1 VKYWNPDPFLED
13 TDRMS
18 PSGAEVIR
26 QIRSQIE
33 EVDPS
38 EVRAALNGNGNGNG
52 HGPVLLDVR
61 ETEEW
66 DAGHI
71 PGATHV
77 PRGYLES
84 RVEGAIGADRS
95 RRVVVYCASGQRSAL
110 AANTLKELLGYENVA
125 SMNGGIT
132 LWKDRGYDVEVPVS
146 LTREQRERYSRHLLV
161 PEIGLEGQTKLLN
174 SKVLLLGAGGLGSP
188 TALYLAAAGVGT
200 LGIVD
205 DDEVDLSNLQRQ
217 VIHTT
222 DRIGTPKVDSAEIA
236 VKGINPDVNVVK
248 YQTRLDASNIM
259 EIIDGYDVVVDGVDN
274 FPTRYLLNDASVRLD
289 IPVVSASILGFD
301 GQLSVFKPH
310 DGPCYRCLYPVPPP
324 AELAPSCGANGVL
337 GVLPGTMGLLQATE
351 VVKLVTG
358 AGEPLVGRLLLY
370 EALGATFTELK
381 VRRDPDCPICS
392 RQPSEITDEEMGVFP
407 DYEAFCAAA
416 G

>member
-1 VKYWNPDPFLED
+1 
-13 TDRMS
+13 MS

-52 HGPVLLDVR
+52 HGVVLLDVR

-71 PGATHV
+71 PGAKHV

-95 RRVVVYCASGQRSAL
+95 QRVVVYCASGQRSAL
-110 AANTLKELLGYENVA
+110 AASTLTQLLGYEDVA

-132 LWKDRGYDVEVPVS
+132 LWKDRGYDVEVPTTLS
-146 LTREQRERYSRHLLV
+146 REQRERYSRHLLV

-174 SKVLLLGAGGLGSP
+174 AKVLLLGAGGLGSP

-205 DDEVDLSNLQRQ
+205 DDVVDLSNLQRQ

-222 DRIGTPKVDSAEIA
+222 DRIGVAKVDSAEESIKA
-236 VKGINPDVNVVK
+236 INPDVDVVK
-248 YQTRLDASNIM
+248 YRTRLDASNIM
-259 EIIDGYDVVVDGVDN
+259 EIIEGYDVVVDGVDN

-351 VVKLVTG
+351 VIKLVTG

-381 VRRDPDCPICS
+381 VRRDPECPICS
-392 RQPSEITDEEMGVFP
+392 RDPEDITDDEMGVFP

>member
-1 VKYWNPDPFLED
+1 
-13 TDRMS
+13 MS

-71 PGATHV
+71 PGAKHV

-146 LTREQRERYSRHLLV
+146 LTKEQRERYSRHLLV

-174 SKVLLLGAGGLGSP
+174 AKVLLLGAGGLGSP

-200 LGIVD
+200 LGVVD

-222 DRIGTPKVDSAEIA
+222 DRIGVPKVDSAEIA
-236 VKGINPDVNVVK
+236 IKGINPDVKVVK
-248 YQTRLDASNIM
+248 YKTRLDASNIM
-259 EIIDGYDVVVDGVDN
+259 EIIDGYDVIVDGVDN
-274 FPTRYLLNDASVRLD
+274 FPTRYLLNDATVRLG

-381 VRRDPDCPICS
+381 VRRDPECPICS
-392 RQPSEITDEEMGVFP
+392 RDPSEITDDEMGVFP

>member
-1 VKYWNPDPFLED
+1 
-13 TDRMS
+13 
-18 PSGAEVIR
+18 
-26 QIRSQIE
+26 
-33 EVDPS
+33 
-38 EVRAALNGNGNGNG
+38 
-52 HGPVLLDVR
+52 
-61 ETEEW
+61 
-66 DAGHI
+66 
-71 PGATHV
+71 
-77 PRGYLES
+77 
-84 RVEGAIGADRS
+84 
-95 RRVVVYCASGQRSAL
+95 
-110 AANTLKELLGYENVA
+110 
-125 SMNGGIT
+125 MNGGIT
-132 LWKDRGYDVEVPVS
+132 LWKDRGYDVEVPLS
-146 LTREQRERYSRHLLV
+146 LTKEQRERYSRHILV
-161 PEIGLEGQTKLLN
+161 PEIGLEGQEKLLN
-174 SKVLLLGAGGLGSP
+174 AKVLLLGAGGLGSP

-205 DDEVDLSNLQRQ
+205 DDDVDLSNLQRQ

-222 DRIGTPKVDSAEIA
+222 DRIGTPKVDSAEIS
-236 VKGINPDVNVVK
+236 VKAINPDVNVVK

-259 EIIDGYDVVVDGVDN
+259 EIIDGYDVIVDGVDN
-274 FPTRYLLNDASVRLD
+274 FPTRYLLNDATVRLD

-324 AELAPSCGANGVL
+324 AEMAPSCGANGVL

-381 VRRDPDCPICS
+381 VRRDPECPICS
-392 RQPSEITDEEMGVFP
+392 KDPSEISDEEMGVFP

>member
-1 VKYWNPDPFLED
+1 
-13 TDRMS
+13 MS
-18 PSGAEVIR
+18 PSGAEIIR
-26 QIRSQIE
+26 QIRSQIDE
-33 EVDPS
+33 LDPS
-38 EVRAALNGNGNGNG
+38 EVKALNGSA
-52 HGPVLLDVR
+52 VLLDVR
-61 ETEEW
+61 ESEEW

-71 PGATHV
+71 AGAKHV

-84 RVEGAIGADRS
+84 RVEGAIGSDRS
-95 RRVVVYCASGQRSAL
+95 QKVVIYCASGQRSAL
-110 AANTLKELLGYENVA
+110 AANTLKELLGYEHVY

-132 LWKDRGYDVEVPVS
+132 LWKDRGYDVEVPLS
-146 LTREQRERYSRHLLV
+146 LTKEQRERYSRHLLV
-161 PEIGLEGQTKLLN
+161 PEIGLEGQEKLLN
-174 SKVLLLGAGGLGSP
+174 AKVLLLGAGGLGSP

-205 DDEVDLSNLQRQ
+205 DDDVDLSNLQRQ

-222 DRIGTPKVDSAEIA
+222 DRIGTPKVDSAEIS
-236 VKGINPDVNVVK
+236 VKAINPDVKVVK

-259 EIIDGYDVVVDGVDN
+259 EIIDGYDVIVDGVDN
-274 FPTRYLLNDASVRLD
+274 FPTRYLLNDATVRLG

-381 VRRDPDCPICS
+381 VRRDPECPICS
-392 RQPSEITDEEMGVFP
+392 KDPSEISDEEMGVFP

>member
-1 VKYWNPDPFLED
+1 
-13 TDRMS
+13 MS

-26 QIRSQIE
+26 QIKSQ
-33 EVDPS
+33 VDEIDPAQVS
-38 EVRAALNGNGNGNG
+38 EHLGNGI
-52 HGPVLLDVR
+52 VLVDVR
-61 ETEEW
+61 ESGEW

-71 PGATHV
+71 PGAKHV

-84 RVEGAIGADRS
+84 RVEGAVGTDRAQQI
-95 RRVVVYCASGQRSAL
+95 VVYCASGQRSAL
-110 AANTLKELLGYENVA
+110 AAHTLKHLLGYENVA
-125 SMNGGIT
+125 SMTGGIT
-132 LWKDRGYDVEVPVS
+132 LWKDRGYKVEVPRS
-146 LTREQRERYSRHLLV
+146 LTPEQRERYSRHLLV
-161 PEIGLEGQTKLLN
+161 PEIGLEGQTKLLDA
-174 SKVLLLGAGGLGSP
+174 KVLLLGAGGLGSP

-200 LGIVD
+200 LGVVD
-205 DDEVDLSNLQRQ
+205 DDDVDLSNLQRQ

-222 DRIGTPKVDSAEIA
+222 DRIGTPKVDSAETSILA
-236 VKGINPDVNVVK
+236 INPDVNVVK
-248 YQTRLDASNIM
+248 YRTRLDASNIM
-259 EIIDGYDVVVDGVDN
+259 EIIEGYDVIVDGVDN
-274 FPTRYLLNDASVRLD
+274 FPTRYLLNDATVRLG

-381 VRRDPDCPICS
+381 VRRDPECPICS
-392 RQPSEITDEEMGVFP
+392 RDPSEITDEEMGVFP

>member
-1 VKYWNPDPFLED
+1 
-13 TDRMS
+13 MS
-18 PSGAEVIR
+18 PSGAEIIR
-26 QIRSQIE
+26 RIRSQIDE
-33 EVDPS
+33 LDPS
-38 EVRAALNGNGNGNG
+38 EVKALNGSA
-52 HGPVLLDVR
+52 VLLDVR
-61 ETEEW
+61 ESDEW
-66 DAGHI
+66 DAGHL
-71 PGATHV
+71 PGAKHI

-84 RVEGAIGADRS
+84 RVEGVIGSDRDQK
-95 RRVVVYCASGQRSAL
+95 VVIYCASGQRSAL
-110 AANTLKELLGYENVA
+110 AANTLKDMLGYENVF

-132 LWKDRGYDVEVPVS
+132 LWKDRGYDVEVPLS
-146 LTREQRERYSRHLLV
+146 LTKEQRERYSRHILV
-161 PEIGLEGQTKLLN
+161 PEIGLDGQEKLLN
-174 SKVLLLGAGGLGSP
+174 AKVLLLGAGGLGSP

-222 DRIGTPKVDSAEIA
+222 DRIGTPKVDSAEIS
-236 VKGINPDVNVVK
+236 VKAINPDVKVVK

-259 EIIDGYDVVVDGVDN
+259 EIIDGYDVIVDGVDN
-274 FPTRYLLNDASVRLD
+274 FPTRYLLNDATVRLD

-324 AELAPSCGANGVL
+324 ADMAPSCGANGVL

-381 VRRDPDCPICS
+381 VRRDPQCEICS
-392 RQPSEITDEEMGVFP
+392 KDPSEISDDELGVFP

>member
-1 VKYWNPDPFLED
+1 
-13 TDRMS
+13 MS
-18 PSGAEVIR
+18 PSGAEIIR
-26 QIRSQIE
+26 RIRSQIDE
-33 EVDPS
+33 LDPS
-38 EVRAALNGNGNGNG
+38 EVKALNGEA
-52 HGPVLLDVR
+52 VLLDVR
-61 ETEEW
+61 ESDEW

-71 PGATHV
+71 AGAKHV
-77 PRGYLES
+77 PRGYLYS
-84 RVEGAIGADRS
+84 RVEGVIGSDRDQ
-95 RRVVVYCASGQRSAL
+95 RVVLYCASGQRSAL
-110 AANTLKELLGYENVA
+110 AAHTLKDLLGYENVK
-125 SMNGGIT
+125 SMTGGIT
-132 LWKDRGYDVEVPVS
+132 LWKDRGYKVEVPKS
-146 LTREQRERYSRHLLV
+146 LSAEQRERYSRHLLV
-161 PEIGLEGQTKLLN
+161 PEIGLEGQTKLLE

-200 LGIVD
+200 LGVVD

-236 VKGINPDVNVVK
+236 IKGINPDVKVVK
-248 YQTRLDASNIM
+248 YETRLDASNIM
-259 EIIDGYDVVVDGVDN
+259 EIIAGYDVIVDGVDN
-274 FPTRYLLNDASVRLD
+274 FPTRYLLNDATLRLD

-358 AGEPLVGRLLLY
+358 AVEPLVGRLLLY

-381 VRRDPDCPICS
+381 VRRDPECPICS
-392 RQPSEITDEEMGVFP
+392 KDPSEIADEEMGVFP